1 MVMES
6 DGADLISK
14 VDVRIV
20 VSGLNIVE
28 VVSQSIDS
36 AQLEKDYNI
45 IVSSIIPTTNFEIAK
60 KVAEGG
66 DIILIGGYGQ
76 DENFNLLFND
86 LKTDFNHVGLFDYN
100 NITKND
106 EIDSDLVAS
115 EVLNSI
121 MRSALSYSLN
131 LMNVHALENKL
142 RSLTHKYNSLL
153 DDYNKVIEECDSLTF
168 KNNELEEN
176 ISSLKSDFENFK
188 ARYEDIYSKDILEI
202 YNLKELWEETFNE
215 SFLNNEN
222 VVIATN
228 KFKPENI
235 IIGQGYI
242 GAQSRQ
248 DAIDWLKI
256 IKTALIF
263 IDKNKDVDSTSKD
276 LNSSNEQLEDSTSED
291 EDDFDISD
299 FWD

>member
-1 MVMES
+1 MES
-6 DGADLISK
+6 DDADLISK
-14 VDVRIV
+14 VDVRII

-86 LKTDFNHVGLFDYN
+86 LKTEFNHVGLFDYN

-106 EIDSDLVAS
+106 EIDSDLVAK

-168 KNNELEEN
+168 KNNELEED
-176 ISSLKSDFENFK
+176 ISTLKSDFENFK

-215 SFLNNEN
+215 SFLNNEKI
-222 VVIATN
+222 VIATN

-263 IDKNKDVDSTSKD
+263 IDNNKDADSTSKD